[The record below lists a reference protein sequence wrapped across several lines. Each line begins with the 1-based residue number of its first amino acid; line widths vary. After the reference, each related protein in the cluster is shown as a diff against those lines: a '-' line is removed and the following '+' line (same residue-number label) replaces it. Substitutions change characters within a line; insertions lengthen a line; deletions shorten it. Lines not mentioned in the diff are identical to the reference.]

1 MRFGERAKDEC
12 ELHRACF
19 FFLASPPRSLCLS
32 LLILVVEGQK
42 VRSGAVHQRQLVTP
56 LGIEHKFHSV
66 M

>member
-1 MRFGERAKDEC
+1 MRFGERAKDER
-12 ELHRACF
+12 ELHRACP
-19 FFLASPPRSLCLS
+19 FFLLASLLCSLPF
-32 LLILVVEGQK
+32 LLILVVEGQE